1 MVNIMAKEEIKIDDM
16 KKKANQIR
24 KQTLEMCVIG
34 GSGHISSSF
43 SCTEIFVALYYG
55 GILRFD
61 RTNLDWDERDRFIIS
76 KGHGA
81 MTLYPILADLGF
93 FLKDELSKFCQNDGI
108 LGVHPDNNIPGIEA
122 ITGSLGHGLGI
133 GIGLALRAK
142 MDRKDYITV
151 VLLGDG
157 ECYEG
162 AIWEGAVLASHHQ
175 LNNLICIIDRNG
187 LSVTDFTERNL
198 KLDPLKDKWCSFG
211 WDVVTIDGH
220 SFKEIF
226 EAFKDF
232 RSRKS
237 NKPLTIIA
245 NTVKAKGIS
254 FMENNPLSH
263 TLIPT
268 GKQLEM
274 ARRELN
280 ERKI

>member
-1 MVNIMAKEEIKIDDM
+1 MKEEISKEEIEYL

-24 KQTLEMCVIG
+24 KQSLEMCVIG

-93 FLKDELSKFCQNDGI
+93 FSKDELSKFCQGNGI
-108 LGVHPDNNIPGIEA
+108 LGAHPDNNIPGIEA
-122 ITGSLGHGLGI
+122 VTGSLGHGLGL

-142 MDRKDYITV
+142 MDRKNYITV

-162 AIWEGAVLASHHQ
+162 AVWEGAMLAAHHQ
-175 LNNLICIIDRNG
+175 LNNLIGVIDRNG

-198 KLDPLKDKWCSFG
+198 KLDPIKDKWCAFG
-211 WDVVTIDGH
+211 WDVVSIGGH

-226 EAFKDF
+226 EVFKDF

-237 NKPLTIIA
+237 NKPLMIIA

-254 FMENNPLSH
+254 FMEHNPLSH

-274 ARRELN
+274 AREELK
-280 ERKI
+280 R